1 MPWYLKKK
9 SCLPNVWFPRDSK
22 KNRSSL
28 FQISILA
35 IFATFKGGCISNYK
49 EWIFFL
55 FLFSLY
61 FFIIPCLWGI
71 DLSIF
76 KLGRELSRT
85 LYCAS
90 FSFLD
95 RRARTSNKRFLLRA
109 GSWATLHY
117 NLYSCYLWTCST
129 WSNDK
134 ALIRGNSRLTDL
146 CCQSSKRYCCFTI
159 SISSQSIRPSLA

>member
-1 MPWYLKKK
+1 MPWYLKK
-9 SCLPNVWFPRDSK
+9 SLVYQTSDFLETVK
-22 KNRSSL
+22 KIAAANFRY
-28 FQISILA
+28 QILA

-61 FFIIPCLWGI
+61 FLIIPCLWGI

-76 KLGRELSRT
+76 KLGRERSRT

-95 RRARTSNKRFLLRA
+95 RRARTSKKRFLLRA